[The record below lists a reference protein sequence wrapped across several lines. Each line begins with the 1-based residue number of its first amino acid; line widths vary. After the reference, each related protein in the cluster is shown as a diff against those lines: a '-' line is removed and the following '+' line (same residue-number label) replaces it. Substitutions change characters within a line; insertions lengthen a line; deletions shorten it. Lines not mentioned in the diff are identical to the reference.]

1 MHNAGLPCLR
11 TPLPW
16 GQRGITRGLDHD
28 CSIACNEG
36 MPVVDVCAA
45 SKVEAQPVLATA
57 GVSSQES
64 GVRHSPFQ
72 NARILSVG
80 ATIQGCNQSPLRRAL
95 RPDYYWDSPSPVPT
109 GRDTLSRKGERAV
122 IQLRRGGG
130 RCAVASSSGHGR
142 RPAPGGKTRCRARD
156 WAVWG

>member
-64 GVRHSPFQ
+64 GVR
-72 NARILSVG
+72 
-80 ATIQGCNQSPLRRAL
+80 AL
-95 RPDYYWDSPSPVPT
+95 TLPKRE
-109 GRDTLSRKGERAV
+109 DTLC
-122 IQLRRGGG
+122 
-130 RCAVASSSGHGR
+130 RCDD
-142 RPAPGGKTRCRARD
+142 PGL
-156 WAVWG
+156 